1 MSLAITAV
9 LLGCTGGTSE
19 DAALPTSGVVA
30 EAQGQQI
37 EATPFGLSEEEI
49 VAATEELVSA
59 LNEGRVSD
67 VLALLDLSDGRV
79 GNFNDCDFSTDDY
92 FSSHNIEEVRE
103 RLTWIHEQGTSFNLE
118 EVQVGSGAN
127 PDEDVPSIAGAS
139 VARFGPG
146 LPEQGHRL
154 GWKLTIS
161 VLDSGGGLFGQ
172 LPMTSPEICANPD
185 WRL

>member
-19 DAALPTSGVVA
+19 DSALPTSDVGA

-49 VAATEELVSA
+49 VAATGELVSA
-59 LNEGRVSD
+59 LDEGRVSD

-92 FSSHNIEEVRE
+92 FSSHDIEEVRE
-103 RLTWIHEQGTSFNLE
+103 RLTWIHAQGTSFVLE
-118 EVQVGSGAN
+118 NVRMGSGAD
-127 PDEDVPSIAGAS
+127 PDEDMPSVVGAG

-161 VLDSGGGLFGQ
+161 VFDSGRGLFVQ

-185 WRL
+185 MRQ